1 MTRVSA
7 STYRPRVPRVP
18 CPTLSTSMA
27 TYSPQTEPSSSASN
41 QGAPSTE
48 KLRVVFDYPD
58 ADIIV
63 RSSDDLDFGVQKVF
77 LVKSS
82 PVLDGFIQ
90 AASNHSDDG
99 PPVGVGTP
107 LPIVRLPER
116 RAILHSLFTFLL
128 SVDPVLPPTLEE
140 TMELLSVAQKYRM
153 SHILVHIRGSISLK
167 DPPLINENNALH
179 VYSLAQKY
187 GLHRETAQ
195 AARIT
200 LKYTLTI
207 ENLEGKLDIMPGIH
221 LHKLWKYHRR
231 VQDNLVADVDGFRE
245 SCARN
250 VLKGLNCVVL
260 TASKIPQWIDDYTIS
275 VAYRPSLFDLTEF
288 QTALARHVSTV
299 ASNGVE
305 KDGCSFCAY
314 SLPRQTINDFWMALT
329 TFVHANMEKVSISHV
344 DCVAQLIQCLTGRIS
359 ILHPQGKCAPTR
371 PQRRSHSHST
381 PAQVHGG

>member
-1 MTRVSA
+1 MAA
-7 STYRPRVPRVP
+7 SP
-18 CPTLSTSMA
+18 
-27 TYSPQTEPSSSASN
+27 PQTEPSSSASN
-41 QGAPSTE
+41 HGAPSTE
-48 KLRVVFDYPD
+48 KLRVFDYPD
-58 ADIIV
+58 PDIIV
-63 RSSDDLDFGVQKVF
+63 RSSDDLDFWVQKVF
-77 LVKSS
+77 LVKCS

-99 PPVGVGTP
+99 LPVGVGTL
-107 LPIVRLPER
+107 LPVVRLPER

-128 SVDPVLPPTLEE
+128 PVDPVLPPTLEE
-140 TMELLSVAQKYRM
+140 TMELLSVAQKYQM
-153 SHILVHIRGSISLK
+153 SHILVHIRGSIALK

-207 ENLEGKLDIMPGIH
+207 ENLEGKLDIMPGVH

-231 VQDNLVADVDGFRE
+231 AQDNLVADVDGFRE

-260 TASKIPQWIDDYTIS
+260 TSSKIPKWIDDYTVS
-275 VAYRPSLFDLTEF
+275 VAYNPSLFDLTEF
-288 QTALARHVSTV
+288 QTALARHVSTM
-299 ASNGVE
+299 AGDGVE
-305 KDGCSFCAY
+305 KDGCSICAY
-314 SLPRQTINDFWMALT
+314 SLPRQTINEFWMALT
-329 TFVHANMEKVSISHV
+329 TFVHANLEKVSISHV
-344 DCVAQLIQCLTGRIS
+344 DCIAQPIQCLTGRIG
-359 ILHPQGKCAPTR
+359 ILHPQGKWALTR